1 MKSPSLDLPS
11 LLKEVESL
19 NQQKLILQSTIQG
32 SQKEWVA
39 QKKKIAQQTKL
50 AIDKS
55 TKEIEDALFPL
66 KSELE
71 STNEA
76 IKAQKLVLTD
86 TKKEANE
93 TAESLTGEIDHLTTI
108 KKTLISRIDV
118 LTVEKET
125 CDKALELS
133 KDELDKLEAQK
144 STVTTNISVL
154 NDEKVKLFD
163 KIDELSK
170 ELQNKETQFEDA
182 MSSYRDESQKL
193 EDELK
198 VLEQK
203 KIKMVSDMEENA
215 RTDEQSRN
223 ALALRQRLLDDREE
237 NLRIRETKVSQQ
249 EESISRNNTLLNL
262 QHGIIPATGQPDLR
276 AIFII

>member
-1 MKSPSLDLPS
+1 
-11 LLKEVESL
+11 
-19 NQQKLILQSTIQG
+19 
-32 SQKEWVA
+32 
-39 QKKKIAQQTKL
+39 
-50 AIDKS
+50 
-55 TKEIEDALFPL
+55 
-66 KSELE
+66 
-71 STNEA
+71 
-76 IKAQKLVLTD
+76 VLTD

-262 QHGIIPATGQPDLR
+262 
-276 AIFII
+276 